1 MQDVFLSG
9 AKTVEN
15 PSQLS
20 YINDFVITSHKN
32 NIEHM
37 YLGRHL
43 FLVHIQILHAMRV
56 FFFQI
61 SEMSLFSLIS
71 IYTWLMLDL
80 CLEINSKRFF
90 ILLVT

>member
-20 YINDFVITSHKN
+20 YFNDFVITSHKN
-32 NIEHM
+32 NIENM
-37 YLGRHL
+37 YLGTHL
-43 FLVHIQILHAMRV
+43 FLVHIPNFTCHEG
-56 FFFQI
+56 FHSSFFQI
-61 SEMSLFSLIS
+61 TEMTLFSLIS

-80 CLEINSKRFF
+80 CLEINSERFF
-90 ILLVT
+90 I